1 MPKLKLPVLPES
13 LPKVISLLN
22 LSRNEMWFLVAYISF
37 SILGMTLTP
46 LFDEDEGFFAE
57 AARNML
63 AYRYDKPALFFG
75 LRYYFLKLSGIET
88 L

>member
-46 LFDEDEGFFAE
+46 LFDEDEGF
-57 AARNML
+57 L
-63 AYRYDKPALFFG
+63 LKPPEICLQREIGSAL
-75 LRYYFLKLSGIET
+75 K
-88 L
+88 